1 MHQSLQGKEVTF
13 KDVLILFLRKFERI
27 FLVAVAFAVVF
38 AAYGAFKGYRSISGE
53 RYQQLWDDYQ
63 LKLDEY
69 NDSTDKLRS
78 SMEQDQRRLESKI
91 QYTEESVY
99 YNLDAYN
106 EAVSELIFYVDTGYQ
121 IVPSQYYQN
130 PNKTSEIVSAY
141 CDAYRSAQLYD
152 DLRGILG
159 DDLDIKYIDELLTIE
174 RAGDVQIKDSVGNVT
189 VKHSDGNEGVIV
201 IRARAQD
208 EETASKITSYVFDYL
223 KENLS
228 STIAEHTTTILSDS
242 NMTVVDEELAE
253 YQRETDAEIEDMK
266 ENIKTNEAELATLE
280 RDKPAEPSV
289 SMMSVLKKAILFG
302 ILGGVIGGIVICLWV
317 LLSYLADNRLD
328 GAYQLGKLYNLE
340 LFAAVGTAG
349 KKRRP
354 LLHKLIDRI
363 EGNVQRQLFES
374 IEQACAYTAASVRA
388 LAKDQKMTVALV
400 SSDESEGIARFA
412 KAMEAGSDG
421 TVSYQCCLSVLK
433 NADSMEKAA
442 QADAVILVEQSG
454 VSLISEINREIIRL
468 EKSDKEILGILLAD

>member
-1 MHQSLQGKEVTF
+1 MDRRGISDRK
-13 KDVLILFLRKFERI
+13 LRKSVQKVKDES
-27 FLVAVAFAVVF
+27 LP
-38 AAYGAFKGYRSISGE
+38 
-53 RYQQLWDDYQ
+53 
-63 LKLDEY
+63 KLDEY

-242 NMTVVDEELAE
+242 SMTVVDEELAE

-468 EKSDKEILGILLAD
+468 ENRTRKFWVFCWRTSRRPSL